1 MSHHLRE
8 YESSFMKVFNY
19 NNADKSL
26 LREVL
31 RVAFCF
37 SLHAGMPDQ
46 ALYVAVSSLSFLH
59 ELLDILYL
67 N

>member
-1 MSHHLRE
+1 
-8 YESSFMKVFNY
+8 MKVFNY